1 MFYEKD
7 NLKLHYKVIGE
18 GKPIILLHG
27 LACHMKLMENCM
39 ESVFKNKNYKR
50 IYVDLPGMGK
60 SQVKTDSPSS
70 DFILESLVS
79 FIEFITDENF
89 LLAGESYGGYIA
101 RGILVKMHERVDG
114 MLLVC
119 PVAVPEYGKRDLP
132 VKNIEIFDEN
142 FLEKLDKEE
151 RRKFSELAVIADER
165 TYKRYVEDIKE
176 GNQVANMEFIKKLL
190 EKYKFSFEPDELL
203 RKIRFENPVLFIVGR
218 QDNIVGY
225 RDLGKLSED
234 YPRGSYSVIDTAGH
248 NLQTEQPEIFEC
260 LVKDWIKR
268 VEINLKN

>member
-1 MFYEKD
+1 
-7 NLKLHYKVIGE
+7 
-18 GKPIILLHG
+18 
-27 LACHMKLMENCM
+27 MKLMENCM
-39 ESVFKNKNYKR
+39 EPVFKNKNYKR

-70 DFILESLVS
+70 NFILESLVS

-101 RGILVKMHERVDG
+101 RGILAKMHERVDG

-151 RRKFSELAVIADER
+151 RQKFSELAVIADER
-165 TYKRYVEDIKE
+165 TYKRYIEDIKE

-203 RKIRFENPVLFIVGR
+203 REIRFENPVLFIGGR

-234 YPRGSYSVIDTAGH
+234 YPRCSYSVIDTAGH
-248 NLQTEQPEIFEC
+248 NLQTEQPEIFEY